1 MKRHLPK
8 LFSVLLIAVLVF
20 GVYALMMPGEAYAK
34 KPAGKC
40 GTCPCLDEIEFPDG
54 TVCWL
59 EACHLLY
66 PYPDCLW
73 DCHYV
78 CPFPVP

>member
-1 MKRHLPK
+1 MKSHVRK
-8 LFSVLLIAVLVF
+8 LFSIVLIAVLIV

-34 KPAGKC
+34 KPGGGDC
-40 GTCPCLDEIEFPDG
+40 GECPCLEEIVIGDL
-54 TVCWL
+54 VCWL

-78 CPFPVP
+78 CPFPF